1 MRYLERA
8 LSIESVARTQIPILK
23 ANKQLA
29 RVLLERGRI
38 AFILG
43 NWELAMTQIRSAEQ
57 YASKLGDSELLCTI
71 YSERCHQIRERLSLD
86 EREKYCSQTLKLASK
101 VGHPKFRIMPHYEYG
116 AICWERGEEVQAQFT
131 FKRPCNWPVHCRIP
145 KEKILATMA
154 LVFWPCAKV
163 TPQKPARTLNNLS
176 FSEILDCLNA

>member
-1 MRYLERA
+1 MTRCDILERA

-57 YASKLGDSELLCTI
+57 YASKLGDSEC
-71 YSERCHQIRERLSLD
+71 
-86 EREKYCSQTLKLASK
+86 
-101 VGHPKFRIMPHYEYG
+101 
-116 AICWERGEEVQAQFT
+116 
-131 FKRPCNWPVHCRIP
+131 
-145 KEKILATMA
+145 A
-154 LVFWPCAKV
+154 LHHLF
-163 TPQKPARTLNNLS
+163 
-176 FSEILDCLNA
+176 